1 MSSHPGT
8 TRATAHVT
16 PWLREVMLP
25 SDIAPLPTPR
35 AHDDETVD
43 PWDPPDLRLLRASL
57 PVLASSRQG

>member
-25 SDIAPLPTPR
+25 SDIAPRPGSA
-35 AHDDETVD
+35 AHDDDTVD
-43 PWDPPDLRLLRASL
+43 PWDPPDLRLLRTSM
-57 PVLASSRQG
+57 PVLTSSRQG